1 MEYLKVWT
9 SFRQVIAPLNDAEKG
24 RLFDA
29 MLMYAETGEEPSE
42 FEGNERFL
50 WQVAKQDIDRTA
62 QKCEAL
68 RKNASAGGFQKA
80 KNRLANDS
88 KSLQTVAD
96 DSKQNQTE
104 ANPAHNIKKSNIK
117 KNNNKEIETLFA
129 AFWSAYP
136 RKEGKQTALKAFT
149 KINPDQELLQTM
161 LAAIERQKQTA
172 QWKENGGQFIPHPAT
187 WLNGRRWED
196 EVVNRSTVKPGSAQD
211 YEQRDYSNAQA
222 EAMAR
227 FVAMNGGAL

>member
-1 MEYLKVWT
+1 MARSHLKVYF
-9 SFRQVIAPLNDAEKG
+9 SFEDDASELTDEEKG
-24 RLFDA
+24 RLLLA
-29 MLMYAETGEEPSE
+29 LLRYAKTGEITPLT
-42 FEGNERFL
+42 GNERFL
-50 WQVAKQDIDRTA
+50 FPVFRAQADRDAENYEIKVSNGSKGGRPTTKGEPKETENNLTKPNETENILNPKTEDRR
-62 QKCEAL
+62 QKIED
-68 RKNASAGGFQKA
+68 RRQK
-80 KNRLANDS
+80 
-88 KSLQTVAD
+88 
-96 DSKQNQTE
+96 TE
-104 ANPAHNIKKSNIK
+104 
-117 KNNNKEIETLFA
+117 ELFP
-129 AFWSAYP
+129 AFWAAYP

-172 QWKENGGQFIPHPAT
+172 QWKENGGQYIPHPAT

-196 EVVNRSTVKPGSAQD
+196 EVVNRVTVKPGSAQD